1 MAQTGDAG
9 TEVRAVFSQRQHIL
23 DTALSLMSQNGVDGT
38 SMRDLASAAGL
49 NVATIYHYFSS
60 KRDLLVAVLEERGF
74 VGDLQAGQVVYEET
88 SAFEELLATMFE
100 SLLEV
105 EEFVRLMLG
114 EVMRG
119 EETASAV
126 GSELWGSTRT
136 SLEAWLEEHEP
147 EMSERLGATMVARV
161 IVDVM
166 VGLFFEYVSGLL
178 TEEPSKAF
186 RARAQEL
193 ASLFGKLS

>member
-1 MAQTGDAG
+1 MAQTSDAR
-9 TEVRAVFSQRQHIL
+9 TAAAPVFSQRQHIL
-23 DTALSLMSQNGVDGT
+23 DTALSLMSQHGVDGT

-74 VGDLQAGQVVYEET
+74 VADLQAGQVVYDET
-88 SAFEELLATMFE
+88 SELADLLATMFQ
-100 SLLEV
+100 SLFEV

-126 GSELWGSTRT
+126 GSELWESTRT
-136 SLEAWLEEHEP
+136 SLVEWLEEHEP
-147 EMSERLGATMVARV
+147 DLCKRLSAPVVARIV
-161 IVDVM
+161 VDVM
-166 VGLFFEYVSGLL
+166 VGIFFEYVSGVLN
-178 TEEPSKAF
+178 EDPSETIRV
-186 RARAQEL
+186 RAKEL
-193 ASLFGKLS
+193 ARVFGTLS